1 MKKLQKLTYCMG
13 LAALAAPHAQAA
25 TPASEKPNIIF
36 ILCDDMGY
44 GDLGCY
50 GQPFI
55 QTPCIDQMAREGM
68 RFTQAYAGSPV
79 SAPSRAS
86 LMTGQ
91 HSGHGHVR
99 GNKEYWSGEVW
110 YGQNKEYA
118 VTGQEPYDPQH
129 IILPEIMKKN
139 GYTTGMF
146 GKWAGGYE
154 GSTSTPDKRGVDE
167 YFGYMCQFQAHL
179 YYPNFLNSY
188 SRAAGDT
195 AVTRIILEDNIRYPM
210 SGDDYFKRT
219 QYSADLIHRK
229 ALEWLDKQDASQPFY
244 GFFTYTL
251 PHAELAQPND
261 SLLKKYKQKFFEDKT
276 WGGQAGSRYNAS
288 DHTHAQFAGMIN
300 RLDTYVG
307 EILAKLK
314 EKGLDEN
321 TIVIFS
327 SDNGPHEEGG
337 ADPTF
342 FGRDGKLRGLKRQC
356 YEGGIRIPFI
366 VRWPGKVK
374 AGTVNDHQLA
384 FYDIM
389 PTFCELVGDKRFPK
403 KYLNKKL
410 EGDCFDGISFAPT
423 LLGNDAIQKSHDF
436 LYWEFHE
443 TDQIGL
449 RMGDWKMVVK
459 KGVPHLY
466 NLADDLHEDHDVAA
480 QHPELVDQMKQVI
493 LRAERPVPRDLAE
506 IRQQKIL
513 LFPAVPKKYTTK
525 TRGFIKMITYIIRAV
540 PLSRGHSP

>member
-1 MKKLQKLTYCMG
+1 MLMKLSFPLLCSTTLLAGAWPAVTTAAQK
-13 LAALAAPHAQAA
+13 QA
-25 TPASEKPNIIF
+25 SSDKPNIIF

-44 GDLGCY
+44 GDLACY
-50 GQPFI
+50 GQKYI
-55 QTPCIDQMAREGM
+55 QTSNLDRMAAEGM
-68 RFTQAYAGSPV
+68 LFTQAYAGSPV

-99 GNKEYWSGEVW
+99 GNKEYWTNVPLMK
-110 YGQNKEYA
+110 YGNNDEYT
-118 VTGQEPYDPQH
+118 VVGQEPYDPGH

-154 GSTSTPDKRGVDE
+154 GSCSTPDKRGIDE
-167 YFGYMCQFQAHL
+167 YYGFICQFQAHL
-179 YYPNFLNSY
+179 YYPNFLNRY
-188 SRAAGDT
+188 SKSKGDT
-195 AVTRIILEDNIRYPM
+195 ATVRITMDDNIQYPM
-210 SGDDYFKRT
+210 FGDDYKKRS
-219 QYSADLIHRK
+219 QYSADLIHQE
-229 ALEWLDKQDASQPFY
+229 ALAWLDKQDGKQPFY

-261 SLLKKYKQKFFEDKT
+261 SILKGYKKKFFVDKT
-276 WGGQAGSRYNAS
+276 WGGSEGSRYNAVE
-288 DHTHAQFAGMIN
+288 HTHAEFAAMIT
-300 RLDTYVG
+300 RLDAYVG
-307 EILAKLK
+307 EIMAKLK

-321 TIVIFS
+321 TLVIFS

-337 ADPTF
+337 ADPAF

-366 VRWPGKVK
+366 VRWPGHVP

-384 FYDIM
+384 FYDVM
-389 PTFCELVGDKRFPK
+389 PTFCELIGDKKFPK

-423 LLGNDAIQKSHDF
+423 MLGQDDRQAKHDF

-443 TDQIGL
+443 TDQIGV
-449 RMGDWKMVVK
+449 RMGDWKLVVK
-459 KGVPHLY
+459 QGKPYLY
-466 NLADDLHEDHDVAA
+466 NLATDIHEDHDVAA
-480 QHPELVDQMKQVI
+480 QHPDVVKQMVEIIHREHRPNELFKVT
-493 LRAERPVPRDLAE
+493 LPEAE
-506 IRQQKIL
+506 
-513 LFPAVPKKYTTK
+513 
-525 TRGFIKMITYIIRAV
+525 
-540 PLSRGHSP
+540 